1 MTTATGI
8 TTINNNSPELP
19 VQASDFFL
27 STQQFNLIHSFGAQK
42 HYAKA
47 FIGKTTRLSRFSPLS
62 LIGGQLDGSGIDP
75 APEVP
80 IRTDIDADMEIFAK
94 SIIVNEQVDLWSNR
108 GTLAKYMQ
116 LMGQWM
122 RNKEDILM
130 RDLFASAVSYTDAI
144 GGGNGDIPSNPS
156 YEDFLN
162 KEAVLNTNDAQ
173 TVLESLIATNQFSTS
188 NRMDSYLGLFHTDL
202 TPAINLTENFVIKSG
217 YPGRG
222 ESVKKEEY
230 GSVGRFR
237 LFLSSKA
244 QVIPNASQK
253 GNNIYPIP
261 LYGIEAIGKIEQTRY
276 THRLGTRPDWVV
288 SNVAQNSGLYA
299 KFALARTIQNQ
310 NWITGLNVTAQV

>member
-1 MTTATGI
+1 MSGI
-8 TTINNNSPELP
+8 TTIGNNSPELP
-19 VQASDFFL
+19 LQASEFFL
-27 STQQFNLIHSFGAQK
+27 ATPQFNLIHSFGAQK

-47 FIGKTTRLSRFSPLS
+47 FIGKTTRLSRFAPLS
-62 LIGGQLDGSGIDP
+62 LDGGQLDGSGIDP

-80 IRTDIDADMEIFAK
+80 VRTDIDADMEIFAK
-94 SIIVNEQVDLWSNR
+94 SMIVNEQVDLGSNR
-108 GTLAKYMQ
+108 GTLAKYMG

-130 RDLFASAVSYTDAI
+130 RDLFASSVSYTDAV
-144 GGGNGDIPSNPS
+144 GGGNGDIPTNPS

-162 KEAVLNTNDAQ
+162 KEAVLNTNDTQ
-173 TVLESLIATNQFSTS
+173 TVLESVMATEQFATS
-188 NRMDSYLGLFHTDL
+188 PRMDSYLGLFHTNL
-202 TPAINLTENFVIKSG
+202 TPAINLTQGFVIKSS

-237 LFLSSKA
+237 LFISSKA
-244 QVIPNASQK
+244 QVIPNASDK
-253 GNNIYPIP
+253 GNNVYPIP
-261 LYGIEAIGKIEQTRY
+261 LYGVEAIGKIEQTRY

-299 KFALARTIQNQ
+299 KFAIARCIQNQ
-310 NWITGLNVTAQV
+310 NWVTGLNVTAEV